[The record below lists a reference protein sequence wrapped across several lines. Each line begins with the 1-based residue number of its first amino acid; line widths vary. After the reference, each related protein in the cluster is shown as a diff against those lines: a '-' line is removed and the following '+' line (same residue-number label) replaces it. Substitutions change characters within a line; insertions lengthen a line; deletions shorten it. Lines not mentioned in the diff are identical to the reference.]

1 MTSEPT
7 LGGRATRTRAAILE
21 AAETRFAERG
31 FAATRL
37 EDVAE
42 QVGIRRASIVYYFK
56 DKRELYDSVLES
68 LFSGLLE
75 DVGAALAGP
84 EPLIRRIENAVSAWV
99 DYVGRRPAIARI
111 ILREAANAEPER
123 RSALL
128 AHLGPFYELVRREVF
143 ERGEDLPTAPVD
155 PVHLASTIG
164 GATVFFVAAMPA
176 LVPELELDPLA
187 PAQLAA
193 HKEQVLRIVR
203 RLLGLR
209 PAPPQRERD
218 RLR

>member
-1 MTSEPT
+1 MASEPT
-7 LGGRATRTRAAILE
+7 LGARAARTRTAILE
-21 AAETRFAERG
+21 AAETLFAERG
-31 FAATRL
+31 FASTRL

-56 DKRELYDSVLES
+56 DKRDLYDAVLGSV
-68 LFSGLLE
+68 FSGRLE
-75 DVGAALAGP
+75 DVGAALSST
-84 EPLIRRIENAVSAWV
+84 EPLTRRIENAVSAWI

-128 AHLGPFYELVRREVF
+128 EHIGPFHELVRREVL
-143 ERGEDLPTAPVD
+143 ERGDDLPAAPVD
-155 PVHLASTIG
+155 PIHLASTLG

-176 LVPELELDPLA
+176 LVPELELDPLS
-187 PAQLAA
+187 PEELAT
-193 HKEQVLRIVR
+193 HKEQILRIVR

-209 PAPPQRERD
+209 PAGRQAHRR
-218 RLR
+218 